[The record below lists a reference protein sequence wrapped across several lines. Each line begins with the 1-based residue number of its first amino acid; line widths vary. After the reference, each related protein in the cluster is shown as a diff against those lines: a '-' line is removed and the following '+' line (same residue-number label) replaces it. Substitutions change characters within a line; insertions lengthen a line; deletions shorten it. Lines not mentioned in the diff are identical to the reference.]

1 MVNDLKIYSG
11 KRVLVTGH
19 TGFKGTWLSQILI
32 EAGADVYGISLRPE
46 RDSLYS
52 LIPKLELKKSVY
64 LNINNAKK
72 LDKVINKI
80 DPHLVFHLAAQPLVR
95 KSYKDP
101 IETFQTNVMGTANTL
116 DSSLKG
122 KSISGIVAITTDK
135 VYRNS
140 ETLDGYQEDDALGG
154 TDPYSASKSASEMVI
169 TAWQNISNS
178 KNGVPIVAAR
188 SGNVIGG
195 GDRAEDRLIPDLVR
209 SFRYGTKAQIRNPN
223 SIRPWQHVLDPLSGY
238 LIIGSKLLKNQATS
252 KSYNFGPSL
261 NSKLTVAQ
269 MADEACSNWPN
280 NNGWEIQ
287 KQDDLFPE
295 SKLLLLSSQRANEEL
310 DWESKLS
317 AKEAVRWTI
326 NWESSLDKKNALEL
340 ISLQI
345 QEFKAIK

>member
-1 MVNDLKIYSG
+1 VIDLKIYSG

-19 TGFKGTWLSQILI
+19 TGFKGTWLSQILL

-72 LDKVINKI
+72 LDKEINKI

-140 ETLDGYQEDDALGG
+140 ETLDGYREDDPLGG

-169 TAWQNISNS
+169 TAWQNISAS

-195 GDRAEDRLIPDLVR
+195 GDRAEDRLIPDLIR
-209 SFRYGTKAQIRNPN
+209 SFRSGTKAQIRNPN

-287 KQDDLFPE
+287 KQDDMYPE

-310 DWESKLS
+310 GWESKLS

-326 NWESSLDKKNALEL
+326 NWESSLDKKNASEL
-340 ISLQI
+340 IRLQI

>member
-1 MVNDLKIYSG
+1 VIDLKAYSG
-11 KRVLVTGH
+11 KRVLLTGH

-32 EAGADVYGISLRPE
+32 EAGADVYGISLKPE
-46 RDSLYS
+46 KDSLYN
-52 LIPKLELKKSVY
+52 LVPKLELKKSVY

-72 LDKVINKI
+72 LDKIINKI

-101 IETFQTNVMGTANTL
+101 VETFQTNVMGTANTL

-140 ETLDGYQEDDALGG
+140 ETLDGYREDDPLGG

-169 TAWQNISNS
+169 TAWQNISAS

-195 GDRAEDRLIPDLVR
+195 GDRAEDRLIPDLIR
-209 SFRYGTKAQIRNPN
+209 SFRSGTKAQIRNPN

-287 KQDDLFPE
+287 KQDDMYPE

-310 DWESKLS
+310 GWDSKLS

-326 NWESSLDKKNALEL
+326 EWESSLDKKNALEL

>member
-1 MVNDLKIYSG
+1 
-11 KRVLVTGH
+11 
-19 TGFKGTWLSQILI
+19 LI
-32 EAGADVYGISLRPE
+32 EAGADVYGISLKPE
-46 RDSLYS
+46 KDSLYN
-52 LIPKLELKKSVY
+52 LVPKLELKKSVY

-72 LDKVINKI
+72 LDKIINKI

-101 IETFQTNVMGTANTL
+101 VETFQTNVMGTANTL

-140 ETLDGYQEDDALGG
+140 ETLDGYREDDPLGG

-169 TAWQNISNS
+169 TAWQNISAS

-195 GDRAEDRLIPDLVR
+195 GDRAEDRLIPDLIR
-209 SFRYGTKAQIRNPN
+209 SFRSGTKAQIRNPN

-287 KQDDLFPE
+287 KQDDMYPE

-310 DWESKLS
+310 GWDSKLS

-326 NWESSLDKKNALEL
+326 EWESSLDKKNALEL